1 MPKTTRIKEKHPL
14 AIRWFHWVNFPI
26 LFLMIWSGLLIYWG
40 NDVYSIT
47 LFGHTYVRFFPE
59 WIYRLLHIPFR
70 LAEGMAFHFL
80 FMWVFFING
89 LLYVLYTAFSG
100 EWRELLPNRHS
111 FREAWAVL
119 LHDLHLRHSLPP
131 QGKFNAAQRIAYSGI
146 IVMGLGSILTGLAI
160 YKPVQLYWLCWLCG
174 GYHVA
179 RIIHFILTLG
189 YCVFF
194 VVHVVQVI
202 LAGWN
207 NFRAM
212 VVGFEVVREKPGAGV
227 APAALS
233 DGVAG
238 ASPAAAAAAD
248 ALPASP
254 APPDAAPANANALAA
269 AHAAT
274 PPAPPVTEPSA
285 SAAPPAAHT
294 ATPPVSGAATPSA
307 PHDAPLPAPRPAF
320 IPEGFSV
327 QDSALRRRAFL
338 SFGVFAGVGLA
349 GFGLWK
355 WLYDAPMETPSATK
369 GARGPLRAVLN
380 TNERI
385 FRGIFS
391 NGHPVRTYPKSE
403 AVHPNRVRFT
413 GNFGLSGTIDPAQWR
428 LEVQRLSGTP
438 LAIGIDELKTL
449 PRTEITY
456 MFKCIEGWDQVS
468 NWAGVRFSD
477 FVAHFGLEREAAL
490 DYIGFSTPDDAYYV
504 GIDRAS
510 ALHPQTLLAYEM
522 KGRPLTMPHGAPLRL
537 IIPVKY
543 GIKNLKRIGHIKF
556 SNQRPADYW
565 AEQGYDY
572 YAGL

>member
-1 MPKTTRIKEKHPL
+1 MTKSKRILEKHPL
-14 AIRWFHWVNFPI
+14 AIRWFHWINFPI
-26 LFLMIWSGLLIYWG
+26 LFLMIWSGLLIYWA

-47 LFGHTYVRFFPE
+47 LFGHTYVRFFPD

-80 FMWVFFING
+80 LMWVFFVNG
-89 LLYVLYTAFSG
+89 LLYVLYTALSG
-100 EWRELLPNRHS
+100 EWRALLPNRHS

-119 LHDLHLRHSLPP
+119 LHDLHLRKELPP
-131 QGKFNAAQRIAYSGI
+131 QGKFNAAQRIAYTGVV
-146 IVMGLGSILTGLAI
+146 VMGLGSILTGLAI
-160 YKPVQLYWLCWLCG
+160 YKPVQLFWLCWLCG
-174 GYHVA
+174 GYHTA

-194 VVHVVQVI
+194 LVHIGQVI

-212 VVGFEVVREKPGAGV
+212 IAGFEVVR
-227 APAALS
+227 
-233 DGVAG
+233 
-238 ASPAAAAAAD
+238 
-248 ALPASP
+248 
-254 APPDAAPANANALAA
+254 
-269 AHAAT
+269 T
-274 PPAPPVTEPSA
+274 PKVKLT
-285 SAAPPAAHT
+285 
-294 ATPPVSGAATPSA
+294 
-307 PHDAPLPAPRPAF
+307 LPAPAPQPGPVAPVGPVAPMPPLAARTF
-320 IPEGFSV
+320 VPEGFSV

-338 SFGVFAGVGLA
+338 SFGVYAGAGLVGV
-349 GFGLWK
+349 GLWK
-355 WLYDAPMETPSATK
+355 WLYNAPAETRGVTA
-369 GARGPLRAVLN
+369 GARGPLRAALH

-391 NGHPVRTYPKSE
+391 NGHPVRTYPRSE

-413 GNFGLSGTIDPAQWR
+413 GSYGLQDKVDVTQWM
-428 LEVQRLSGTP
+428 LVVERLSGAP
-438 LAIGIDELKTL
+438 LRIGIDELRTL

-477 FVAHFGLEREAAL
+477 FVAHYGLQEEAARAYVGL
-490 DYIGFSTPDDAYYV
+490 TTPDRAYYV
-504 GIDRAS
+504 GIDRES
-510 ALHPQTLLAYEM
+510 ALHPQTLLAYDM
-522 KGRPLTMPHGAPLRL
+522 KGRPLSVEHGAPLRL

-543 GIKNLKRIGHIKF
+543 GIKNLKRIGTIGF
-556 SNQRPADYW
+556 SEQRPPDYW